1 MSLFKSLRASA
12 ADDSINVRK
21 YECMY
26 VYVCTCKYVHLC
38 INVFRNGVSGDVR
51 TESVPSHD
59 ILVHLS
65 GVPCGR
71 IVIIKDTLIH
81 ENDFIV
87 EHKVIRWLCGDSGRE
102 CCFFDSHSLRL
113 SHCLSISVLLTIV
126 VNSTNDSAWYQ

>member
-59 ILVHLS
+59 ILVDLS

-81 ENDFIV
+81 ENNFIV

-126 VNSTNDSAWYQ
+126 VNSTNDTAWYQ